1 MGSKCRLI
9 VSIALPLL
17 FFIIMGIVLFCIS
30 LQKEENY
37 SDKLISF
44 FSEQQTA
51 TVQDIFSFEFD
62 RAYIFDDC
70 YISGEGFAQR
80 HNLDLSINEVQ
91 SGANENVQRIVFVDE
106 SGDFIYEFKCDSSEV
121 ILLEEGIIIYPETV
135 IERTSS
141 IQEGILSISF
151 QSIEYYD
158 D

>member
-1 MGSKCRLI
+1 M
-9 VSIALPLL
+9 
-17 FFIIMGIVLFCIS
+17 LFCIS